1 MNNNNIKHIKELLD
15 KFMSAQTTE
24 SEEQELSEYFANNK
38 DIPAEWGPYSM
49 LFDSFKTDAYDYD
62 EKYLDEKFES
72 SDEQDVVQLHSNRKT
87 LFSTHKIAAS
97 IALFLLLSG
106 LSYAIVRT
114 SFFTRS
120 WNAPTEEVTAEQTQ
134 RIDSQKID
142 PTTVKA
148 EIKTV
153 GDSIVLFKDVRLD
166 SIMIQIDQ
174 HYKVKSRFADEQTK
188 AIRMLLKWNKRKSLD
203 EVLNLL
209 NGFDRLSVRRENDIL
224 IIEQTSK

>member
-1 MNNNNIKHIKELLD
+1 MNNDIKHIKELLD

-24 SEEQELSEYFANNK
+24 AEEQELSDYFANNK
-38 DIPAEWGPYSM
+38 DIPTEWKSYSV
-49 LFDSFKTDAYDYD
+49 LFGSFKTDAYDYD

-72 SDEQDVVQLHSNRKT
+72 SDEQNIVQINSNKKT
-87 LFSTHKIAAS
+87 LFPMRKIAAS
-97 IALFLLLSG
+97 IAFFLLLSG
-106 LSYAIVRT
+106 LSYALVRT

-120 WNAPTEEVTAEQTQ
+120 WNAPTEEATTEQTSK
-134 RIDSQKID
+134 IDSSN
-142 PTTVKA
+142 VKA

-166 SIMIQIDQ
+166 SIMMQMDQ
-174 HYKVKSRFADEQTK
+174 HYKVESRFADEETK
-188 AIRMLLKWNKRKSLD
+188 SIRMLLKWNKRKSLD

-209 NGFDRLSVRRENDIL
+209 NGFDRLNVRRESDIL

>member
-1 MNNNNIKHIKELLD
+1 MNNDIKHIKELLD

-24 SEEQELSEYFANNK
+24 AEELELSDYFANNK
-38 DIPAEWGPYSM
+38 DIPTEWKSFSV
-49 LFDSFKTDAYDYD
+49 LFGSFKTDAYDYD

-72 SDEQDVVQLHSNRKT
+72 SDEQNIVQINSNKKT
-87 LFSTHKIAAS
+87 LLPMRKIAAS
-97 IALFLLLSG
+97 IAFFLLLSG
-106 LSYAIVRT
+106 LSYALVRT

-120 WNAPTEEVTAEQTQ
+120 WNEPVEEVTAEQMPT
-134 RIDSQKID
+134 ID
-142 PTTVKA
+142 PPTVKA

-166 SIMIQIDQ
+166 SIMIQMDQ
-174 HYKVKSRFADEQTK
+174 HYKVESRFADEETK

-203 EVLNLL
+203 DVLNLL
-209 NGFDRLSVRRENDIL
+209 NGFDRLNVRRESDIL

>member
-1 MNNNNIKHIKELLD
+1 MNNDIKHTKELLD

-24 SEEQELSEYFANNK
+24 AEEQELSDYFANNK
-38 DIPAEWGPYSM
+38 DIPTEWKAYSV
-49 LFDSFKTDAYDYD
+49 LFGSFKTDAYDYD

-72 SDEQDVVQLHSNRKT
+72 SDEQNIVQINSNKKT
-87 LFSTHKIAAS
+87 LFPMRKIAAS
-97 IALFLLLSG
+97 IAFFLLLSG
-106 LSYAIVRT
+106 LSYALVRT

-120 WNAPTEEVTAEQTQ
+120 WNAPNEEVTAEQTPKT
-134 RIDSQKID
+134 DSS
-142 PTTVKA
+142 PVKA

-166 SIMIQIDQ
+166 SIMMQMDQ
-174 HYKVKSRFADEQTK
+174 HYKVESRFADEEAK

-209 NGFDRLSVRRENDIL
+209 NGFDRLNVRRENDIL
-224 IIEQTSK
+224 IIEQASK

>member
-1 MNNNNIKHIKELLD
+1 MNNDIKHIKELLD

-24 SEEQELSEYFANNK
+24 AEEQELSDYFANNK
-38 DIPAEWGPYSM
+38 DIPAEWKSYSV
-49 LFDSFKTDAYDYD
+49 LFGSFKTDAYDYD

-72 SDEQDVVQLHSNRKT
+72 SEEQNIVQINSNKKT
-87 LFSTHKIAAS
+87 LFPMRKIAAS
-97 IALFLLLSG
+97 IAFFLLLSG
-106 LSYAIVRT
+106 LSYALVRT

-120 WNAPTEEVTAEQTQ
+120 WNAPIEEVTTEQTTK
-134 RIDSQKID
+134 IDSSN
-142 PTTVKA
+142 VKA

-166 SIMIQIDQ
+166 SIMMQMDQ
-174 HYKVKSRFADEQTK
+174 HYKVESRFADEETK

-209 NGFDRLSVRRENDIL
+209 NGFDRLNVRRESDIL

>member
-1 MNNNNIKHIKELLD
+1 MNNRIKELLD

-24 SEEQELSEYFANNK
+24 AEEQELSDYFANNK
-38 DIPAEWGPYSM
+38 DVPTEWKAYSV
-49 LFDSFKTDAYDYD
+49 LFGSFKTDAYDYD

-72 SDEQDVVQLHSNRKT
+72 SDEQNVVQLHSNRKT
-87 LFSTHKIAAS
+87 LFPIRKIAAS
-97 IALFLLLSG
+97 IALFLMLSG
-106 LSYAIVRT
+106 LSYALVRT

-120 WNAPTEEVTAEQTQ
+120 WNEPIAEVITEQTPN
-134 RIDSQKID
+134 ID
-142 PTTVKA
+142 PTNVKA

-166 SIMIQIDQ
+166 SIMMQMEQ
-174 HYKVKSRFADEQTK
+174 HYKVESRFADEEAK

-209 NGFDRLSVRRENDIL
+209 NGFDRLNVRRESDIL

>member
-1 MNNNNIKHIKELLD
+1 MNNRIKELLD

-24 SEEQELSEYFANNK
+24 AEELELSDYFANNK
-38 DIPAEWGPYSM
+38 DIPAEWKAYSV
-49 LFDSFKTDAYDYD
+49 LFGSFKTDAYDYD

-72 SDEQDVVQLHSNRKT
+72 SEEQNIVQLNSNKKT
-87 LFSTHKIAAS
+87 LFPIRKIAAS
-97 IALFLLLSG
+97 IAFFLLLSG
-106 LSYAIVRT
+106 LSYALVRT

-120 WNAPTEEVTAEQTQ
+120 WNEPIEEVTAEQTP
-134 RIDSQKID
+134 KIA

-166 SIMIQIDQ
+166 SIMMQMDQ
-174 HYKVKSRFADEQTK
+174 HYKVESRFADEETK

-209 NGFDRLSVRRENDIL
+209 NGFDRLNVRRESDIL

>member
-1 MNNNNIKHIKELLD
+1 MNNDTNHIKELLD

-24 SEEQELSEYFANNK
+24 AEEQELSDYFANNK
-38 DIPAEWGPYSM
+38 DIPTEWKAYSV
-49 LFDSFKTDAYDYD
+49 LFGSFKTDAYDYD
-62 EKYLDEKFES
+62 AKYLDEMFES
-72 SDEQDVVQLHSNRKT
+72 SDEQNIVQLHSSRKI
-87 LFSTHKIAAS
+87 LSPIRKIAAS
-97 IALFLLLSG
+97 IAFFLLLSG
-106 LSYAIVRT
+106 LSYALVRT

-120 WNAPTEEVTAEQTQ
+120 WNAPTEDVTTEQTPKT
-134 RIDSQKID
+134 DSS
-142 PTTVKA
+142 TAKA

-166 SIMIQIDQ
+166 SIMMQMEQ
-174 HYKVKSRFADEQTK
+174 HYKVESRFADEETK

-209 NGFDRLSVRRENDIL
+209 NGFDRLNVRRENDIL

>member
-1 MNNNNIKHIKELLD
+1 MNNNIKHIKELLD

-24 SEEQELSEYFANNK
+24 AEEQELSDYFANNK
-38 DIPAEWGPYSM
+38 DIPAEWKAYSV
-49 LFDSFKTDAYDYD
+49 LFGSFKTDAYDYD

-72 SDEQDVVQLHSNRKT
+72 SDEQNIVQLHSSRKI
-87 LFSTHKIAAS
+87 LSPIRKIVAS
-97 IALFLLLSG
+97 IAFFLLLSG
-106 LSYAIVRT
+106 LSYAVVRT

-120 WNAPTEEVTAEQTQ
+120 WNEPIEEVTTEQAPT
-134 RIDSQKID
+134 ID
-142 PTTVKA
+142 PTNVKA

-166 SIMIQIDQ
+166 SIMMQMDQ
-174 HYKVKSRFADEQTK
+174 HYKVESRFADEETK

-209 NGFDRLSVRRENDIL
+209 NGFDRLNVRRESDIL

>member
-1 MNNNNIKHIKELLD
+1 MNNDTNHIKELLD

-24 SEEQELSEYFANNK
+24 AEEQELSDYFANNK
-38 DIPAEWGPYSM
+38 DIPTVWKSYSV
-49 LFDSFKTDAYDYD
+49 LFGSFKTDAYDYD

-72 SDEQDVVQLHSNRKT
+72 SDEQNIVQFNSSRKT
-87 LFSTHKIAAS
+87 LFPTRKIAAS
-97 IALFLLLSG
+97 IAFFLLLSG
-106 LSYAIVRT
+106 LSYALVRT

-120 WNAPTEEVTAEQTQ
+120 WNAPIEEVTAEQTPKT
-134 RIDSQKID
+134 DSS
-142 PTTVKA
+142 PVKA

-166 SIMIQIDQ
+166 SIMMQMDQ
-174 HYKVKSRFADEQTK
+174 HYKVESRFADEETK
-188 AIRMLLKWNKRKSLD
+188 SIRMLLKWNKRKSLD

-209 NGFDRLSVRRENDIL
+209 NGFDRLNVRRESDIL

>member
-1 MNNNNIKHIKELLD
+1 MNNDIKHIKELLD
-15 KFMSAQTTE
+15 KFMSALTTE
-24 SEEQELSEYFANNK
+24 AEEQELSDYFANNK
-38 DIPAEWGPYSM
+38 DIPAEWKAYSV
-49 LFDSFKTDAYDYD
+49 LFGSFKTDAYDYD

-72 SDEQDVVQLHSNRKT
+72 SDEHNIVQFNSSKKT
-87 LFSTHKIAAS
+87 LFPIRNIAAS
-97 IALFLLLSG
+97 IAFFLLLSG
-106 LSYAIVRT
+106 LSYALVRT

-120 WNAPTEEVTAEQTQ
+120 WNAPTEEVTAEQTP
-134 RIDSQKID
+134 KID
-142 PTTVKA
+142 PTNVKA

-166 SIMIQIDQ
+166 SIMMQMDQ
-174 HYKVKSRFADEQTK
+174 HYKVESRFADEETK

-209 NGFDRLSVRRENDIL
+209 NGFDRLNVRRESDIL

>member
-1 MNNNNIKHIKELLD
+1 MNNRIKELLD

-24 SEEQELSEYFANNK
+24 AEEQELSDYFANNK
-38 DIPAEWGPYSM
+38 DIPTEWKAYSV
-49 LFDSFKTDAYDYD
+49 LFGSFKTDAYDYD

-72 SDEQDVVQLHSNRKT
+72 SDEQNIVQLNSNKKT
-87 LFSTHKIAAS
+87 LFPVRKIAAS
-97 IALFLLLSG
+97 IVFFLLLSG
-106 LSYAIVRT
+106 LSYALVRT

-120 WNAPTEEVTAEQTQ
+120 WNEPIEEATIEQTPQ
-134 RIDSQKID
+134 ID
-142 PTTVKA
+142 PTNVKA

-166 SIMIQIDQ
+166 SIMMQMEQ
-174 HYKVKSRFADEQTK
+174 HYKVESRFADEETK

-209 NGFDRLSVRRENDIL
+209 NGFDRLNVRRESDIL